1 MKGKPLS
8 LLIATFAGLLFGGTA
23 ARADMPAVDSYWANA
38 DAIVKAASVFPAGE
52 TATFKAQL
60 EKALVQGGQPK
71 KGLDPSYKKV
81 EKNAFF
87 GAFGALIKPHVEKGE
102 IQKVHDFLK
111 KVSEGKWIQGHL
123 LARNGGDFVTLL
135 ELVAGSDGKYV
146 LRQFNEAVNPGRWNG
161 TTFDS
166 SLGVAVKKADAKG
179 PPRAK
184 PTPAK

>member
-1 MKGKPLS
+1 
-8 LLIATFAGLLFGGTA
+8 
-23 ARADMPAVDSYWANA
+23 
-38 DAIVKAASVFPAGE
+38 
-52 TATFKAQL
+52 
-60 EKALVQGGQPK
+60 VQGGQPK